1 MSQKKELDG
10 QDVLGPKSKS
20 VEKEEASRQAL
31 LNCKE
36 DNEKISSDSKMCIS
50 FQTLSQKQA
59 LQLRKNLGRRKS
71 QQCEKDKKN
80 S

>member
-1 MSQKKELDG
+1 MSQEKEIDRQNVFG
-10 QDVLGPKSKS
+10 SKS
-20 VEKEEASRQAL
+20 ESLEKEEASREMPL
-31 LNCKE
+31 GCKE
-36 DNEKISSDSKMCIS
+36 DNEKISSDSKICRS